1 MLRRRSGSSSSSSLS
16 EDDPSYIPTGNEDE
30 SFDGH
35 SKYGINEEGIS
46 NWEAGVSLAKAI
58 MGAGSFALP
67 WAFSKM
73 GYLAGPLVLV
83 AFLGLS
89 VHSIGLLVDCARWL
103 RTNNGNRS
111 NSYVDVARA
120 TFGRNGAALAYA
132 SSIASSIGVC
142 GSYLVFV
149 AANLLVLLEVESNDV
164 SSERQMFLLLVWIV
178 ALPIAVLLS
187 SVKDPKRF
195 ATVSMWGD
203 LSVVAGMLA
212 VVIYG
217 LVFVK
222 DQRTRFAWQE
232 CVAIGAPKDM
242 ALALGSIGYLFLVH
256 FLVLP
261 IESSMESI
269 PNILGENITPDYE
282 TGTESSHRQKKQ
294 GVSHRSSKKD
304 RFQSVVVRTFLVCGG
319 IGGSFGIIG
328 YILFGNNTQQIV
340 LLNGEGSIGMKIVQS
355 LLCID
360 LLLTYPVV
368 MRPSIGIL
376 EEHWKTILLKNKTK
390 QNLQLSKEEDSGDD
404 GLQMISLIP
413 VQGVRDDSITST
425 LGERNNS
432 NNVVHHS
439 SNDDAHHHDKEDKTA
454 VIVLDN
460 STHMIVCLLLGVVAA
475 AAGSF
480 VPAFGLL
487 SGLVGGVSQTF
498 LAFVLPPLMWGR
510 KQQLQNQSVVDY
522 NASVRSC
529 FVILPPREKA
539 LVLCGLGLIGWTLQS
554 TWSELKIG
562 SV

>member
-1 MLRRRSGSSSSSSLS
+1 MLRRRSGSSSSSSLPGEGQSLIRSTKIEEVFDIHSNHGGS
-16 EDDPSYIPTGNEDE
+16 EGGTSD
-30 SFDGH
+30 
-35 SKYGINEEGIS
+35 
-46 NWEAGVSLAKAI
+46 WEVGVSLAKAI

-83 AFLGLS
+83 TFLGLS

-103 RTNNGNRS
+103 RTSNANRS

-120 TFGRNGAALAYA
+120 TFGRTGAALAYA

-142 GSYLVFV
+142 GSYLVFIAV
-149 AANLLVLLEVESNDV
+149 NLLALLGSESDDA
-164 SSERQMFLLLVWIV
+164 SSERRLFLLLVWVV

-195 ATVSMWGD
+195 AAVSMWGD

-222 DQRTRFAWQE
+222 DENTRFACQE

-269 PNILGENITPDYE
+269 PTVGNIPLDYE
-282 TGTESSHRQKKQ
+282 AGRGSSNGQR
-294 GVSHRSSKKD
+294 GYGMSHRSSKD
-304 RFQSVVVRTFLVCGG
+304 RFQTVVVRTFLVCGG
-319 IGGSFGIIG
+319 IGGSFGIVG
-328 YILFGNNTQQIV
+328 FVLFGNNTKQIV
-340 LLNGEGSIGMKIVQS
+340 LLNVEGSIGMKIVQS

-376 EEHWKTILLKNKTK
+376 EEHWKGMRLKKKTK
-390 QNLQLSKEEDSGDD
+390 QSRRVPEEEDDD
-404 GLQMISLIP
+404 HGRLQMMALVPS
-413 VQGVRDDSITST
+413 QDTRDDSIASPRSN
-425 LGERNNS
+425 GNNI
-432 NNVVHHS
+432 VDHS
-439 SNDDAHHHDKEDKTA
+439 SSDDVHLLDKEDKTA
-454 VIVLDN
+454 SDVLSN
-460 STHMIVCLLLGVVAA
+460 LNHMIVCLFLGVVAA

-498 LAFVLPPLMWGR
+498 LAFVLPPLMWG
-510 KQQLQNQSVVDY
+510 KQQQLQNQSFVDSDS
-522 NASVRSC
+522 SVWSC
-529 FVILPPREKA
+529 FVSLPSTKKA

-554 TWSELKIG
+554 TWSELETG